1 MVIPQG
7 KGFPCS
13 SKAGLPG
20 LSALGPGPVCQL
32 AVIVS
37 APCPEGSVLPERRGM
52 VPSSGCGNPG
62 ACVDRPGTP
71 LIVGRADAKFA
82 ARIAAPAFES
92 GGGIDP
98 QAVDG
103 AACHGLPDSRGDLR
117 GHGLAD
123 RGPVPD
129 LSAIVVPPY
138 PEASVGFQA
147 EGVIAAGCHG
157 GPGVDRVRG
166 DDQNRNLA
174 VRGRIV
180 PQLSLGVI
188 SPCPQGVVVAQGD
201 GVVGALGDCFPRA
214 LKDVDGFLPIH
225 SGVVSHLSV
234 IVVAPRPEAV
244 VGLEGHSVDCA
255 RCDRFPCVFL
265 PYF

>member
-37 APCPEGSVLPERRGM
+37 APCPELSVWPERRGM

-147 EGVIAAGCHG
+147 EGVI
-157 GPGVDRVRG
+157 
-166 DDQNRNLA
+166 
-174 VRGRIV
+174 
-180 PQLSLGVI
+180 

-201 GVVGALGDCFPRA
+201 GVVGARGDCFPRA